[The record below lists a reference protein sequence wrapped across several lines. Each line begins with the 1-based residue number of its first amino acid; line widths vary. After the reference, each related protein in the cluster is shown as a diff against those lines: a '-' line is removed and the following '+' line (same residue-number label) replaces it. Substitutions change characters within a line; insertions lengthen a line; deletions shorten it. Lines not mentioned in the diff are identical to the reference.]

1 MKSAAFFEILLFAFI
16 AFILIKK
23 LLDVLGQKDEDGPS
37 SFGTFA
43 NKMKIRNVEEVI
55 KNAKM
60 GQPAQQKLSQLIEK
74 FSGKE
79 QSYSQILAPLDEID
93 KKRVIDNIIE
103 LENIIQNFKLDKFLQ
118 GAQGAYNMLIDA
130 FGNHK
135 NDAIDFLVT
144 KDFARNL
151 QDSPPNSLEHN
162 LPMSKAEITDVT
174 KFGNSAFI
182 KVVFSLSESCQ
193 EEWTFTKN
201 INNQADNAWKI
212 SNIIPA

>member
-23 LLDVLGQKDEDGPS
+23 LLDVLGQTDDDKPS
-37 SFGTFA
+37 HFSSFA
-43 NKMKIRNVEEVI
+43 NKMKIKNVEEVI

-74 FSGKE
+74 FASKE
-79 QSYSQILAPLDEID
+79 QNYNEILAPLDEID
-93 KKRVIDNIIE
+93 QKRVIDNIIE
-103 LENIIQNFKLDKFLQ
+103 LENIIQNFRLDKFLQ
-118 GAQGAYNMLIDA
+118 GAQGAYNMLIEG

-135 NDAIDFLVT
+135 NDVIDFLVT
-144 KDFARNL
+144 KDFASNL
-151 QDSPPNSLEHN
+151 QASPPNSLEHN
-162 LPMSKAEITDVT
+162 LAIIKAEIADVT

-182 KVVFSLSESCQ
+182 KVVFSLQEGCG

-201 INNQADNAWKI
+201 INNQADKAWKI
-212 SNIIPA
+212 SNITPA